1 MKDHSTLGIW
11 CKCIY
16 IYDLIFCVYIYMILF
31 SNSNGR
37 LNATEMTAETKND

>member
-11 CKCIY
+11 CKC
-16 IYDLIFCVYIYMILF
+16 VYMVLF

-37 LNATEMTAETKND
+37 LNATKMTAETKND